1 MPRMTWSAEPTWGGP
16 PAPPPGGGL
25 PPLPEL
31 PPELKPKTGRTIA
44 IAAVCSVLICVLG
57 FAGLVALFVVT
68 TDASRAQAG
77 DCIDFTVERAPAAGE
92 LVGEAAAEKIDC
104 EDESAAY
111 EVGVRLDDPRGACP
125 GEGYAFYFQEGGPF
139 GKFKLCLIPNVAEG
153 DCFVESQTK
162 TDRFACTEGKR
173 TDAIK
178 VLRVLKGTADE
189 ERCADMGGGEEE
201 VYALTYPTPPRTICF
216 APFGPRSGGGPGRD
230 T

>member
-1 MPRMTWSAEPTWGGP
+1 MTWSTEPTWGGP
-16 PAPPPGGGL
+16 PVPPNPGAP

-44 IAAVCSVLICVLG
+44 IAAVCSVLVCVLG
-57 FAGLVALFVVT
+57 FGGLVAFFVVT

-77 DCIDFTVERAPAAGE
+77 DCIDFIVEKAPGAGE
-92 LVGEAAAEKIDC
+92 LIGEAAAQKIDC
-104 EDESAAY
+104 EDADAAY

-125 GEGYAFYFQEGGPF
+125 GEAYAFYFQEGGPF

-153 DCFVESQTK
+153 DCFVESQTR

-173 TDAIK
+173 TDAVK
-178 VLRVLKGTADE
+178 VLRVVKGTADE
-189 ERCADMGGGEEE
+189 NRCADIDRDE
-201 VYALTYPTPPRTICF
+201 VYALTYPAPPRTICF
-216 APFGPRSGGGPGRD
+216 EPFGPSTFGGPGRD

>member
-1 MPRMTWSAEPTWGGP
+1 MTWSQEPPWGGP
-16 PAPPPGGGL
+16 PVPLSSGSL

-44 IAAVCSVLICVLG
+44 IAAVCSVLACVLG
-57 FAGLVALFVVT
+57 FGGLVALFVVT

-77 DCIDFTVERAPAAGE
+77 DCIDFIVERAPAAGE
-92 LVGEAAAEKIDC
+92 LIGEAAAQKIDC
-104 EDESAAY
+104 DDDAAAY
-111 EVGVRLDDPRGACP
+111 EVAVRLDDPRGSCP

-162 TDRFACTEGKR
+162 TDRFACTEGER

-178 VLRVLKGTADE
+178 VLRVVEGAADE
-189 ERCADMGGGEEE
+189 EGCADIDGDD
-201 VYALTYPTPPRTICF
+201 VYAVTYPTPPRTICF
-216 APFGPRSGGGPGRD
+216 SPFGPSSGSGPGRD